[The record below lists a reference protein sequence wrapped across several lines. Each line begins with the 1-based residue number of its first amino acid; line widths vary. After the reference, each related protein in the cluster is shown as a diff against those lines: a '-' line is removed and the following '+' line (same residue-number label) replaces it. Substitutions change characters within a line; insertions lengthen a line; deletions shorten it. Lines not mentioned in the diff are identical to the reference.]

1 MLNHGLVFMHRVLLV
16 LLKMVKSKEIEFSCF
31 PDVLD
36 AMFFGPK
43 FVCVIECWCGFMFNV
58 YLV

>member
-1 MLNHGLVFMHRVLLV
+1 MHRVLLV